1 MPNSLD
7 GGPPAPRREQE
18 AARYLETLKAYARKP
33 ADLIQ
38 GQNDRAFMTQLTE
51 VRIVLS

>member
-1 MPNSLD
+1 MM
-7 GGPPAPRREQE
+7 PRREQE
-18 AARYLETLKAYARKP
+18 AARYLETFKAYARKP

-51 VRIVLS
+51 ARAPCSRSQGRALPW